1 MQIINKFYKLLNV
14 YIYFIL
20 FSLLI
25 VFFSTTYSNANAF
38 KVSDIEISSPF
49 ELNFEKNHVI
59 DKGFQTSFSEL
70 ISMITTSGDKKK
82 IKNVSIK
89 ELKGMIDSFTISDEK
104 FINNEYFANLETT
117 FNKKKIL
124 KFLENKNIFPS
135 IPQRNKVLLF
145 PILVE
150 TKDNSIYLFNNNIF
164 YDKWN
169 ESKNSYDLLN
179 YLLPSEDIEDLIELQ
194 KTSNDMETYDFS
206 KLINK
211 YDIKDNIILII
222 YKEGNS
228 IRTLSKI
235 NLNNDFKIQNK
246 NYPKINIENND
257 GFSNIVKSLKQV
269 YEDQWKKNNEINT
282 SIKLPITISVN
293 SKKTKKIIELEQV
306 LDSMD
311 LISEFNILNF
321 NSESIQYKITYNGTP
336 DIFLNDMRKN
346 DFKFEMKNNIWI
358 LK

>member
-1 MQIINKFYKLLNV
+1 MQIINKFYRLLNV

-25 VFFSTTYSNANAF
+25 VFFSTSYSNANAF

-49 ELNFEKNHVI
+49 ELNFEKNSVI
-59 DKGFQTSFSEL
+59 DKGFQTSFSDL
-70 ISMITTSGDKKK
+70 ISMIATSGDRKK

-124 KFLENKNIFPS
+124 KFLENRNIFPS
-135 IPQRNKVLLF
+135 IPQRNKVLFF

-150 TKDNSIYLFNNNIF
+150 TKDNNIYLFNNNIF

-169 ESKNSYDLLN
+169 EQKNSYDLLD

-194 KTSNDMETYDFS
+194 KISKDMETYDFS
-206 KLINK
+206 NLINK
-211 YDIKDNIILII
+211 YDIEDNIILII
-222 YKEGNS
+222 YKEGSS

-235 NLNNDFKIQNK
+235 NLNNILKIQNK
-246 NYPKINIENND
+246 NYPKIDILNMD
-257 GFSNIVKSLKQV
+257 DFSYIIKSLKQL

-282 SIKLPITISVN
+282 SIKLPMTISIN
-293 SKKTKKIIELEQV
+293 SKKTKKIIALEQV

-311 LISEFNILNF
+311 LVSEFNILNF
-321 NSESIQYKITYNGTP
+321 NSESIQYKIIFNGTP
-336 DIFLNDMRKN
+336 NIFLNDMRKKN
-346 DFKFEMKNNIWI
+346 FELEMTNNIWT

>member
-49 ELNFEKNHVI
+49 ELNFEKNSVI
-59 DKGFQTSFSEL
+59 DKGFQTSFSDL
-70 ISMITTSGDKKK
+70 LSMITTSGDRKK
-82 IKNVSIK
+82 ISNVSIK

-145 PILVE
+145 PIIVD
-150 TKDNSIYLFNNNIF
+150 TKDNNIYLFNNNIF

-169 ESKNSYDLLN
+169 EQKNSYDLLD

-194 KTSNDMETYDFS
+194 KTLKDIEVYDFS
-206 KLINK
+206 NLINK
-211 YDIKDNIILII
+211 YDIKDSIILII
-222 YKEGNS
+222 YKEGNAL
-228 IRTLSKI
+228 RTLSKI
-235 NLNNDFKIQNK
+235 NLNNTLRLHNK
-246 NYPKINIENND
+246 NYSSTDVLND
-257 GFSNIVKSLKQV
+257 YDFFNIVKSLKQT
-269 YEDQWKKNNEINT
+269 YEDQWKKINEINT
-282 SIKLPITISVN
+282 SIKIPITISIS
-293 SKKTKKIIELEQV
+293 SKKNKKILELEKAF
-306 LDSMD
+306 DSMD
-311 LISEFNILNF
+311 LISSFNILNF
-321 NSESIQYKITYNGTP
+321 NSENIQYKIIYNGSP
-336 DIFLNDMRKN
+336 NIFLNDMKTRN
-346 DFKFEMKNNIWI
+346 LELEMKDNVWTI
-358 LK
+358 K

>member
-49 ELNFEKNHVI
+49 ELNFEKNSVI
-59 DKGFQTSFSEL
+59 DKGFQTSFSDL
-70 ISMITTSGDKKK
+70 LSMITTSGDRKK
-82 IKNVSIK
+82 IRNVSIK

-145 PILVE
+145 PILIE
-150 TKDNSIYLFNNNIF
+150 TKNNNIYLFNNNIF

-169 ESKNSYDLLN
+169 EQKNSYDLLD
-179 YLLPSEDIEDLIELQ
+179 YLLPSEDIEDLVELQ
-194 KTSNDMETYDFS
+194 NKYKNIETYDFS
-206 KLINK
+206 NLINK
-211 YDIKDNIILII
+211 YDIEDSIILII
-222 YKEGNS
+222 YKESNS
-228 IRTLSKI
+228 VRTLSKV
-235 NLNNDFKIQNK
+235 NLNNKKKIQNK
-246 NYPKINIENND
+246 NYPKIDIINEDN
-257 GFSNIVKSLKQV
+257 FSNIVKSLKQF

-282 SIKLPITISVN
+282 SIKLPITISIN
-293 SKKTKKIIELEQV
+293 SKKNKKIIELEQA
-306 LDSMD
+306 LGSID
-311 LISEFNILNF
+311 LVSDFNILNF
-321 NSESIQYKITYNGTP
+321 NSEIIQYKITYNGTP
-336 DIFLNDMRKN
+336 NIFLNDMKKKN
-346 DFKFEMKNNIWI
+346 LELEMKNNMWI
-358 LK
+358 VK

>member
-14 YIYFIL
+14 YIYFIS

-38 KVSDIEISSPF
+38 RVSKIEISSPF
-49 ELNFEKNHVI
+49 ELNFEKNNVI
-59 DKGFQTSFSEL
+59 DKGFQTSFSDL
-70 ISMITTSGDKKK
+70 ISMITTSGDRKK

-89 ELKGMIDSFTISDEK
+89 EIKGMIDSFTISDEK

-145 PILVE
+145 PILIE
-150 TKDNSIYLFNNNIF
+150 TKNNNIYLFNNNIF

-169 ESKNSYDLLN
+169 EQKNSYDLLD

-194 KTSNDMETYDFS
+194 KISKDIETYDFS
-206 KLINK
+206 NLINK
-211 YDIKDNIILII
+211 YDIKDSIILII
-222 YKEGNS
+222 YKESNR

-235 NLNNDFKIQNK
+235 NLNNSLKIQNK
-246 NYPKINIENND
+246 NYPKLDILNNND
-257 GFSNIVKSLKQV
+257 FSNIVENLKQL

-282 SIKLPITISVN
+282 SIKLPITISIN

-306 LDSMD
+306 LYSLD
-311 LISEFNILNF
+311 LVSDFSILNF
-321 NSESIQYKITYNGTP
+321 NSEIIQYKITYNGTP
-336 DIFLNDMRKN
+336 NIFLNDMKEKN
-346 DFKFEMKNNIWI
+346 LELEMKNNMWI

>member
-14 YIYFIL
+14 YIYFIS

-38 KVSDIEISSPF
+38 RVSKIEISSPF
-49 ELNFEKNHVI
+49 ELNFEKNNVI
-59 DKGFQTSFSEL
+59 DKGFQTSFSDL
-70 ISMITTSGDKKK
+70 ISMITTSGDRKK

-89 ELKGMIDSFTISDEK
+89 EIKGMIDSFTISDEK

-145 PILVE
+145 PILIE
-150 TKDNSIYLFNNNIF
+150 TKNNNIYLFNNNIF

-169 ESKNSYDLLN
+169 EQKNSYDLLD

-194 KTSNDMETYDFS
+194 KISKDIETYDFS
-206 KLINK
+206 NLINK
-211 YDIKDNIILII
+211 YDIRDSIILII
-222 YKEGNS
+222 YKESNR

-235 NLNNDFKIQNK
+235 NLNNSLKIQNK
-246 NYPKINIENND
+246 NYPKLDILNNND
-257 GFSNIVKSLKQV
+257 FSNIVENLKQL

-282 SIKLPITISVN
+282 SIKLPITISIN

-306 LDSMD
+306 LYSLD
-311 LISEFNILNF
+311 LVSDFSILNF
-321 NSESIQYKITYNGTP
+321 NSEIIQYKITYNGTP
-336 DIFLNDMRKN
+336 NIFLNDMKEKN
-346 DFKFEMKNNIWI
+346 LELEIKNNMWI

>member
-14 YIYFIL
+14 YIYFIS

-38 KVSDIEISSPF
+38 RVSKIEISSPF
-49 ELNFEKNHVI
+49 ELNFEKNNVI
-59 DKGFQTSFSEL
+59 DKGFQTSFSDL
-70 ISMITTSGDKKK
+70 ISMITTSGDRKK

-89 ELKGMIDSFTISDEK
+89 EIKGMIDSFTISDEK

-145 PILVE
+145 PILIE
-150 TKDNSIYLFNNNIF
+150 TKNNNIYLFNNNIF

-169 ESKNSYDLLN
+169 EQKNSYDLLD

-194 KTSNDMETYDFS
+194 KISKDIETYDFS
-206 KLINK
+206 NLINK

-222 YKEGNS
+222 YKESNR

-235 NLNNDFKIQNK
+235 NLNNSLKIQNK
-246 NYPKINIENND
+246 NYPKLDILNNND
-257 GFSNIVKSLKQV
+257 FSNIVENLKQL

-282 SIKLPITISVN
+282 SIKLPITISIN

-306 LDSMD
+306 LYSLD
-311 LISEFNILNF
+311 LVSDFSILNF
-321 NSESIQYKITYNGTP
+321 NSEIIQYKITYNGTP
-336 DIFLNDMRKN
+336 NIFLNDMKEKN
-346 DFKFEMKNNIWI
+346 LELEMKNNMWI

>member
-38 KVSDIEISSPF
+38 KVSDIKISSPF
-49 ELNFEKNHVI
+49 EVNFEKSSVI
-59 DKGFQTSFSEL
+59 DKGFQASFSDL
-70 ISMITTSGDKKK
+70 LSMITTSGDKKK
-82 IKNVSIK
+82 IRNISVK

-135 IPQRNKVLLF
+135 IPQRNKVLLL

-150 TKDNSIYLFNNNIF
+150 TKDNNVYLFNNNIF
-164 YDKWN
+164 YEKWN
-169 ESKNSYDLLN
+169 DQKNSYDLLD

-194 KTSNDMETYDFS
+194 KTSNDIETYDFS
-206 KLINK
+206 NLINK
-211 YDIKDNIILII
+211 YDIKDNIVLII

-228 IRTLSKI
+228 IRTLSKV
-235 NLNNDFKIQNK
+235 NLNNTLKIQNK
-246 NYPKINIENND
+246 NYSKINIINED
-257 GFSNIVKSLKQV
+257 DFSIIVKNLKQM

-282 SIKLPITISVN
+282 SIKFPITISIN
-293 SKKTKKIIELEQV
+293 SKKNKKIIELEQK
-306 LDSMD
+306 LNNMD
-311 LISEFNILNF
+311 LVSEFNILNF
-321 NSESIQYKITYNGTP
+321 NSESIQYKIIYNGTP
-336 DIFLNDMRKN
+336 NIFLNDMKKKN
-346 DFKFEMKNNIWI
+346 FKLEMKNNIWTI
-358 LK
+358 K

>member
-25 VFFSTTYSNANAF
+25 IFFSTTYSNANAF

-49 ELNFEKNHVI
+49 ELNFKKNSVI
-59 DKGFQTSFSEL
+59 DKGFQISFSNL

-82 IKNVSIK
+82 IKNVPVK
-89 ELKGMIDSFTISDEK
+89 VLKGMIDSFTISDEK

-117 FNKKKIL
+117 FNKKKVL

-135 IPQRNKVLLF
+135 IPQKNKVLLF
-145 PILVE
+145 PIIIE
-150 TKDNSIYLFNNNIF
+150 TKDNSIYLFNDNIF

-169 ESKNSYDLLN
+169 EQKNSYDLLD

-194 KTSNDMETYDFS
+194 KMSKDIETYDFS
-206 KLINK
+206 NLINK
-211 YDIKDNIILII
+211 YDITDNIILII
-222 YKEGNS
+222 NKEGSN

-235 NLNNDFKIQNK
+235 NLNNSLKLENK
-246 NYPKINIENND
+246 NYSKVDILNNND
-257 GFSNIVKSLKQV
+257 FSNIVKGLKQI

-282 SIKLPITISVN
+282 SIKLSITISIN
-293 SKKTKKIIELEQV
+293 SKKTKKIVELEKA

-311 LISEFNILNF
+311 LVAGFNILNF
-321 NSESIQYKITYNGTP
+321 NSESIQYKITYNSTP
-336 DIFLNDMRKN
+336 NIFLNNMKKN
-346 DFKFEMKNNIWI
+346 NLELEMKNNIWTI
-358 LK
+358 N

>member
-25 VFFSTTYSNANAF
+25 VFFSTTYSIANAF

-49 ELNFEKNHVI
+49 ELNFEKNSVI
-59 DKGFQTSFSEL
+59 DKGFQTSFSDL

-124 KFLENKNIFPS
+124 NFLEKKNIFPS

-150 TKDNSIYLFNNNIF
+150 TKDNNIYLFNNNIF

-169 ESKNSYDLLN
+169 EQKNSYDLLD

-194 KTSNDMETYDFS
+194 RTSKDIETYDFS
-206 KLINK
+206 NLINK
-211 YDIKDNIILII
+211 YDIKDSIILII
-222 YKEGNS
+222 YKEDNS

-235 NLNNDFKIQNK
+235 NLNNTLKIQNK
-246 NYPKINIENND
+246 NYPKIDIINED
-257 GFSNIVKSLKQV
+257 GFFNIVKSLKQF

-282 SIKLPITISVN
+282 SIKLPITVSIN
-293 SKKTKKIIELEQV
+293 SKKTKKIIELEQA
-306 LDSMD
+306 LYSID
-311 LISEFNILNF
+311 LVSDFNILNF
-321 NSESIQYKITYNGTP
+321 NNESIRYKIIYNGTP
-336 DIFLNDMRKN
+336 NMFLNDMKKKN
-346 DFKFEMKNNIWI
+346 FELEMKNNIWT

>member
-49 ELNFEKNHVI
+49 ELNFEKNSVI
-59 DKGFQTSFSEL
+59 DKGFQTSFSDL
-70 ISMITTSGDKKK
+70 ISMITTSGDRKK
-82 IKNVSIK
+82 IKNVPIK

-135 IPQRNKVLLF
+135 IPKRNKVLLF

-150 TKDNSIYLFNNNIF
+150 TKDNNIYLFNNNIF

-169 ESKNSYDLLN
+169 EQKNSYDLLD
-179 YLLPSEDIEDLIELQ
+179 YLLPSEDIEDLVELQ
-194 KTSNDMETYDFS
+194 KISKDIETYDFS
-206 KLINK
+206 NLINK
-211 YDIKDNIILII
+211 YDIEDSIILII
-222 YKEGNS
+222 YKESNS

-235 NLNNDFKIQNK
+235 NLNNTLKIQNK
-246 NYPKINIENND
+246 NYPKIDIINED
-257 GFSNIVKSLKQV
+257 DFSNIVKSLKQL

-282 SIKLPITISVN
+282 SIKLPITISIN
-293 SKKTKKIIELEQV
+293 SKKNKKIIELEQGA
-306 LDSMD
+306 LYID
-311 LISEFNILNF
+311 LVS
-321 NSESIQYKITYNGTP
+321 
-336 DIFLNDMRKN
+336 
-346 DFKFEMKNNIWI
+346 DFIYLKF
-358 LK
+358 

>member
-25 VFFSTTYSNANAF
+25 VIFSTTHSNANIF
-38 KVSDIEISSPF
+38 KVSGIKISSPF
-49 ELNFEKNHVI
+49 ELNFEKNSVI
-59 DKGFQTSFSEL
+59 DKGFQTSFSDL
-70 ISMITTSGDKKK
+70 ISMITTSSDKKK
-82 IKNVSIK
+82 IKNISIK
-89 ELKGMIDSFTISDEK
+89 ELKGMIDSFTISNEK

-145 PILVE
+145 PILIE
-150 TKDNSIYLFNNNIF
+150 AKNNNIYLFNNNIF

-169 ESKNSYDLLN
+169 EQKNSYDLLD
-179 YLLPSEDIEDLIELQ
+179 YLLPSEDIEDLVELQ
-194 KTSNDMETYDFS
+194 KISKDIEIYDFS
-206 KLINK
+206 NLINK
-211 YDIKDNIILII
+211 YDIEDSVILII
-222 YKEGNS
+222 YKESNS

-235 NLNNDFKIQNK
+235 NLNNTLKIQNK
-246 NYPKINIENND
+246 NYPKVDIINED
-257 GFSNIVKSLKQV
+257 DFSNIVKSLKQL
-269 YEDQWKKNNEINT
+269 YEDQWKKINEINT

-293 SKKTKKIIELEQV
+293 SKKTKKIIELERV
-306 LDSMD
+306 LYSLD
-311 LISEFNILNF
+311 LVSDFNILNF

-336 DIFLNDMRKN
+336 NIFLDDMREKN
-346 DFKFEMKNNIWI
+346 LELEMKNNMWT

>member
-14 YIYFIL
+14 YIYFIS

-38 KVSDIEISSPF
+38 RVSKIEISSPF
-49 ELNFEKNHVI
+49 ELNFEKNNVI
-59 DKGFQTSFSEL
+59 DKGFHTSFSDL
-70 ISMITTSGDKKK
+70 ISMIATSGDRKK

-89 ELKGMIDSFTISDEK
+89 EIKGMIDSFTISDEK

-145 PILVE
+145 PILIE
-150 TKDNSIYLFNNNIF
+150 TKNNNIYLFNNNIF

-169 ESKNSYDLLN
+169 EQKNSYDLLD

-194 KTSNDMETYDFS
+194 KISKDIETYDFS
-206 KLINK
+206 NLINK

-222 YKEGNS
+222 YKESNR

-235 NLNNDFKIQNK
+235 NLNNSLKIQNK
-246 NYPKINIENND
+246 NYPKLDVLNNND
-257 GFSNIVKSLKQV
+257 FSNIVENLKQL

-282 SIKLPITISVN
+282 SIKLPLTISIN

-306 LDSMD
+306 LYSLD
-311 LISEFNILNF
+311 LVSDFSILNF
-321 NSESIQYKITYNGTP
+321 NSEIIQYKITYNGTP
-336 DIFLNDMRKN
+336 NIFLNDMKEKN
-346 DFKFEMKNNIWI
+346 LELEIKNNMWI

>member
-49 ELNFEKNHVI
+49 ELNFEKNSVI
-59 DKGFQTSFSEL
+59 DKGFQTSFSDL
-70 ISMITTSGDKKK
+70 ISMITTSGDRKK
-82 IKNVSIK
+82 IKNVPIK
-89 ELKGMIDSFTISDEK
+89 VLKGMIDSFTISDEK

-124 KFLENKNIFPS
+124 KFLEDKNIFPS

-145 PILVE
+145 PIIME
-150 TKDNSIYLFNNNIF
+150 TKDNSIYLFNDNIF

-169 ESKNSYDLLN
+169 EQKNSYDLLD

-194 KTSNDMETYDFS
+194 KISKDIETYDFS
-206 KLINK
+206 NLINK
-211 YDIKDNIILII
+211 YDIEDSIILII
-222 YKEGNS
+222 YKENNS
-228 IRTLSKI
+228 IRTLSKV
-235 NLNNDFKIQNK
+235 NLNNTLKIQNK
-246 NYPKINIENND
+246 NYPKIDIINED
-257 GFSNIVKSLKQV
+257 DFSNIVKSLKQL

-282 SIKLPITISVN
+282 SIKLPITISIN
-293 SKKTKKIIELEQV
+293 SKKTKKIIELEKT

-311 LISEFNILNF
+311 LVAGFNILNF
-321 NSESIQYKITYNGTP
+321 NSESIQYKITYNSTP
-336 DIFLNDMRKN
+336 NIFLNDMKKN
-346 DFKFEMKNNIWI
+346 NLELEMKNNIWTI
-358 LK
+358 K

>member
-25 VFFSTTYSNANAF
+25 VFFSTTYSSANAF
-38 KVSDIEISSPF
+38 RVSNIEISSPF
-49 ELNFEKNHVI
+49 ELNFEKNNVI
-59 DKGFQTSFSEL
+59 DKGFQTSFSDL
-70 ISMITTSGDKKK
+70 ISMITTSGDRKK

-89 ELKGMIDSFTISDEK
+89 EIKGMIDSFIISDEK
-104 FINNEYFANLETT
+104 FINNEYYANLETT

-145 PILVE
+145 PILIE
-150 TKDNSIYLFNNNIF
+150 TKNNNIYLFNNNIF

-169 ESKNSYDLLN
+169 EQKNSYDLLD

-194 KTSNDMETYDFS
+194 KISKDIETYDFS
-206 KLINK
+206 NLINK
-211 YDIKDNIILII
+211 YDIKDSIILII
-222 YKEGNS
+222 YKESNS
-228 IRTLSKI
+228 VRTLSKI
-235 NLNNDFKIQNK
+235 NLNNNLKIQNK
-246 NYPKINIENND
+246 NYPKLDILNNND
-257 GFSNIVKSLKQV
+257 FSNIVENLKQL

-282 SIKLPITISVN
+282 SIKLPITISIN

-306 LDSMD
+306 LYSLD
-311 LISEFNILNF
+311 LVSDFSILNF
-321 NSESIQYKITYNGTP
+321 NSEIIQYKITYNGTP
-336 DIFLNDMRKN
+336 NIFLNDMKEKN
-346 DFKFEMKNNIWI
+346 LELEMKNNMWI

>member
-14 YIYFIL
+14 YIYFIS

-38 KVSDIEISSPF
+38 RVSKIEISSPF
-49 ELNFEKNHVI
+49 ELNFEKNNVI
-59 DKGFQTSFSEL
+59 DKGFHTSFSDL
-70 ISMITTSGDKKK
+70 ISMITTSGDRKK

-89 ELKGMIDSFTISDEK
+89 EIKGMIDSFTISDEK

-145 PILVE
+145 PILIE
-150 TKDNSIYLFNNNIF
+150 TKNNNIYLFNNNIF

-169 ESKNSYDLLN
+169 EQKNSYDLLD

-194 KTSNDMETYDFS
+194 KISKDIETYDFS
-206 KLINK
+206 NLINK

-222 YKEGNS
+222 YKESNR

-235 NLNNDFKIQNK
+235 NLNNNLKIQNK
-246 NYPKINIENND
+246 NYPKLDILNNND
-257 GFSNIVKSLKQV
+257 FSNIVENLKQL

-282 SIKLPITISVN
+282 SIKLPLTISIN

-306 LDSMD
+306 LYSLD
-311 LISEFNILNF
+311 LVSDFSILNF
-321 NSESIQYKITYNGTP
+321 NSEIIQYKITYNGTP
-336 DIFLNDMRKN
+336 NIFLNDMKEKN
-346 DFKFEMKNNIWI
+346 LELEIKNNMWI